1 MNNDNNRTEMFNF
14 FERFWKNSKVTI
26 LLYFTILLDKLM

>member
-1 MNNDNNRTEMFNF
+1 MNNNNNRTEMFNF
-14 FERFWKNSKVTI
+14 FERFLKNSKVTI